1 MVIPNCE
8 YGEDGIFVFSDC
20 GLNPNP
26 TAEDLSEIAIS
37 SSIKSFENLTGK
49 KSKVA
54 MLYLFYI

>member
-37 SSIKSFENLTGK
+37 S
-49 KSKVA
+49 KVKV
-54 MLYLFYI
+54 LKT